1 MIFNIIFYV
10 FILQQNNI
18 TIFQC
23 ATFETNTKTGFFLRK
38 RYNDYY
44 SARLPPFFPIVTV
57 PIRKEKYM
65 VSGICHVRSSI
76 LLLFYCRIP
85 PLPIGISL
93 SERFFEFHRMNLN
106 CNLIPFSV
114 QTAVPSCKV
123 CKKIVAL
130 NLNHSK
136 ETNVLLSATYH
147 VNISVCILYFFKQSI
162 PRYNQALKRIQ
173 HGG

>member
-1 MIFNIIFYV
+1 
-10 FILQQNNI
+10 
-18 TIFQC
+18 
-23 ATFETNTKTGFFLRK
+23 
-38 RYNDYY
+38 
-44 SARLPPFFPIVTV
+44 
-57 PIRKEKYM
+57 M
-65 VSGICHVRSSI
+65 VSGVCHVRSSI

-136 ETNVLLSATYH
+136 ETNVLLPATYH
-147 VNISVCILYFFKQSI
+147 VNIYLYVFYIF
-162 PRYNQALKRIQ
+162 
-173 HGG
+173 